1 MQKRQGFTLIELLV
15 VIAIIGILSSIVL
28 VSLSG
33 AQNKARDARI
43 IADLS
48 QVRTIATLISGEEG
62 VTGYTTVCKSGN
74 ALNDD
79 PATTYGASL
88 GTISSDITTGQGGTI
103 LCYAGKDDFC
113 IESSLRVGN
122 RFYCIDS
129 DGKAGEIDATVC
141 TTSTTPCWE

>member
-48 QVRTIATLISGEEG
+48 QVRTIATLISGEEA
-62 VTGYTTVCKSGN
+62 TGYTNVCKAGD
-74 ALNDD
+74 ALNDGHG
-79 PATTYGASL
+79 TYGASL
-88 GTISSDITTGQGGTI
+88 GTISDDITTEQGGTI
-103 LCYAGKDDFC
+103 LCYAGKDEFC
-113 IESSLRVGN
+113 IQSSLRVGN
-122 RFYCIDS
+122 KFYCIDA

-141 TTSTTPCWE
+141 ATSSTPCW

>member
-48 QVRTIATLISGEEG
+48 QVRTIATLISGEEA
-62 VTGYTTVCKSGN
+62 TGYTNVCKAGN

-79 PATTYGASL
+79 PTTTYGASL
-88 GTISSDITTGQGGTI
+88 GTISDDITTEQGGAI

-113 IESSLRVGN
+113 IESSLRVGDK
-122 RFYCIDS
+122 FYCIDS

-141 TTSTTPCWE
+141 TTSTDSCW